1 MRVLIA
7 GSGTWGTAL
16 AHVARQ
22 AGAEVTIHCRSRER
36 ADELARGQHGL
47 LPGQSLGAGFDVS
60 VAGHEPIGATDLV
73 ICAVPTQILRSYLEG
88 PGGELPRDA
97 MWVSASKGLELETLK
112 LPSEILTDCGVTEDP
127 AVISGPSHA
136 EEVLRDLPTAVVV
149 AHPDQ
154 QRTRFIQEAL
164 GTAPFRIYRSSDRV
178 GVEWAGALKNVVALG
193 CGIAIGRG
201 LGDNTVA
208 ALVTRGTA
216 EISRLGTVLGGER
229 ETFSGL
235 AGIGDLVVTC
245 FSGHSRNRAVGFRL
259 GSGEKVGSVLESMEQ
274 VAEGIPT
281 CQAVHELCTSR
292 SVDMPIAETVYR
304 IIHDGLAVEEGVEIL
319 LKRPPEEE

>member
-22 AGAEVTIHCRSRER
+22 AGADVTIHCRSRER
-36 ADELARGQHGL
+36 AEQLARGQHGL
-47 LPGQSLGAGFDVS
+47 LPDSSLGAGFEVS
-60 VAGHEPIGATDLV
+60 VAGEGAIEPTDVV
-73 ICAVPTQILRSYLEG
+73 ISAVPTQMLRSYLAG
-88 PGGELPRDA
+88 PGADLPRDA
-97 MWVSASKGLELETLK
+97 FWVSASKGLERETLL
-112 LPSEILTDCGVTEDP
+112 LPTGILSQCGVSEDP

-136 EEVLRDLPTAVVV
+136 AEVLEDLPTAVVI
-149 AHPDQ
+149 AHPDG
-154 QRTRFIQEAL
+154 QRTRLIQEVL
-164 GTAPFRIYRSSDRV
+164 GTATFRIYRSFDRV

-201 LGDNTVA
+201 FGDNTVA

-216 EISRLGTVLGGER
+216 EISRLGSVLGGDR

-245 FSGHSRNRAVGFRL
+245 FSGHSRNRGVGFRL

-274 VAEGIPT
+274 VAEGVPT
-281 CQAVHELCTSR
+281 CQAVHELCAR
-292 SVDMPIAETVYR
+292 RKIDMPIAETVYR
-304 IIHDGLAVEEGVEIL
+304 IVHDGLSVEEGVEIL
-319 LKRPPEEE
+319 LTRRPEEE